1 MASCIGPT
9 TQPKSLIH
17 SIRSVALKSMQRR
30 KSTDIFAT

>member
-17 SIRSVALKSMQRR
+17 SSRAVGLKSMQRR
-30 KSTDIFAT
+30 KSTDILAT